1 MIKNLRKRFILF
13 SVLVISSILVII
25 SLLVYLGPT
34 STLSIQKLAATIL
47 ISIGM
52 VFAGSWLLSK
62 LAIMPVKLAWQKQLD
77 FTADASHE
85 LRTPIAVIRT
95 NLELVMDSPKKTVE
109 SQMKWLQ
116 NIEAENRRMAKLVDD
131 LLTLSRADT
140 NQQVLEMTDFMLD
153 ETISKAL
160 IPFTPVAKQKNIALE
175 ARLNSQTTFYGDR
188 RRMEQLVVILVDNA
202 LKYMD
207 GSGKVYISLTQYE
220 KGVKLEVSDTGS
232 GMEPEHLAKIFDRF
246 YRVVNNRK
254 QNQDGSGLGLS
265 IAKWI
270 VQEHRGTIRVESKP
284 GVGTTFAII
293 LPVQIKKV

>member
-13 SVLVISSILVII
+13 NVLVISSILVII

-207 GSGKVYISLTQYE
+207 GSGKVYISLMQYE

>member
-207 GSGKVYISLTQYE
+207 GSGRVYISLMQYE

>member
-160 IPFTPVAKQKNIALE
+160 IPFTPVAKQKNIAQE

-293 LPVQIKKV
+293 LPI

>member
-207 GSGKVYISLTQYE
+207 GSGKVYISLMQYE
-220 KGVKLEVSDTGS
+220 KGLKLEVSDTGS

-293 LPVQIKKV
+293 LPI

>member
-207 GSGKVYISLTQYE
+207 GSGKVYISLMQYE

-284 GVGTTFAII
+284 GVGTTFKII
-293 LPVQIKKV
+293 LPIQIKKV

>member
-293 LPVQIKKV
+293 LPI

>member
-175 ARLNSQTTFYGDR
+175 ARLDSQTTFYGDR

>member
-175 ARLNSQTTFYGDR
+175 ARLDSQTTFYGDR

-293 LPVQIKKV
+293 LPI

>member
-207 GSGKVYISLTQYE
+207 GSGKVYISLMQYE